1 MPPTPPRRCNDSRP
15 PREPDDR
22 GPNAPM
28 HARARDT
35 MKMRIRFDRLSPD
48 DEAEF
53 IAASRRSRALHRPWV
68 APASTPAAFRAY
80 VARMSGPGQHAFAV
94 RRRDDGTL
102 VGVVTISNVV
112 MGPFRNAYIGY
123 YVFAPH
129 ARRGYLREALQAI
142 VRDAFRAMKLHR
154 LEANIQPGNR
164 ASIALA
170 RTCGFRKEGFS
181 PRYLK
186 IGGRWRDH
194 ERWAILAR

>member
-1 MPPTPPRRCNDSRP
+1 
-15 PREPDDR
+15 
-22 GPNAPM
+22 
-28 HARARDT
+28 